1 MKLKTEQT
9 GVINPKSRYKAK
21 MSRNFYIY
29 VLLLPSLALVA
40 LFNLAPMKGILIA
53 FQDYNIYN
61 PANSEW
67 IWFDNFIKIFKSSET
82 MISLINTILV
92 SFLNLIV
99 SFPAGIIFALLL
111 NEIRVSIFKR
121 TIQTVSYLPHFLS
134 WISVIGIVST
144 LLSKGGP
151 INDLFVWI
159 TGNPERQMFL
169 AKQEL
174 FLPLIILLNLWK
186 GLGWSSIVYLAA
198 ISGVDESLYE
208 AAALDGAN
216 RFKQVIH
223 VTIPTILPTAVIMLI
238 WNAGSILNSNF
249 ELIYGLQNP
258 YIEFEVI
265 STIMYKNGIMGGDYQ
280 MTTAFGLFQSLVN
293 FLILIT
299 VNEFA
304 KRTAD
309 VSVL

>member
-1 MKLKTEQT
+1 MKLKTEKS
-9 GVINPKSRYKAK
+9 GVLSRKAK
-21 MSRNFYIY
+21 IKASFSRNFYIY
-29 VLLLPSLALVA
+29 LLLLPSLLLIAI
-40 LFNLAPMKGILIA
+40 FNLAPMKGILIA
-53 FQDYNIYN
+53 FQDYDIYN
-61 PANSEW
+61 PANSDW
-67 IWFDNFIKIFKSSET
+67 VWFDNFIKIFKSSDT
-82 MISLINTILV
+82 MLALVNTITV
-92 SFLNLIV
+92 SFLNLIIC
-99 SFPAGIIFALLL
+99 FPAGIIFALLL
-111 NEIRVSIFKR
+111 NEIRCSLFKR
-121 TIQTVSYLPHFLS
+121 SIQTVSYLPHFLS

-151 INDLFVWI
+151 VNDFMVWI

-174 FLPLIILLNLWK
+174 FLPLVIILNLWK

-198 ISGVDESLYE
+198 ISGVDETLYE
-208 AAALDGAN
+208 AAALDGAGK
-216 RFKQVIH
+216 FKQVIH

-249 ELIYGLQNP
+249 ELIYGLQNA

-265 STIMYKNGIMGGDYQ
+265 GTIMYKNGIMGGDYQ

-293 FLILIT
+293 FMILIA